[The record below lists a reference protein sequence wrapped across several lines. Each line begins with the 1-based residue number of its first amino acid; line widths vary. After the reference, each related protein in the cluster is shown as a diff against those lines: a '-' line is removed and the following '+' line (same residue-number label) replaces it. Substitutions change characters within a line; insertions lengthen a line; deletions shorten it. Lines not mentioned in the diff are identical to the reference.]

1 MSRSISIR
9 IGPLLGALTLVFPVA
24 AFGQEAG
31 CVVLPDTAPIQML
44 GGFSDMRFTEEHAYG
59 SFTLPRITRDDGY
72 LSDTKTYGEWRE
84 RAEGILRL
92 RGPKW

>member
-1 MSRSISIR
+1 
-9 IGPLLGALTLVFPVA
+9 
-24 AFGQEAG
+24 
-31 CVVLPDTAPIQML
+31 ML